1 MPPGRRVLPERERMD
16 EAVAVYPNQLFQ
28 DHPGFAEGRP
38 VYLVE
43 EERFFTDFRYHRK
56 KILLH
61 RASMKAYEDLLARR
75 GHQVRGIPLSH
86 RPTTDSL
93 FSALRQDGIMELH
106 LVDVCDAELERRID
120 EAAARYG
127 VAVHL
132 LPTPAFLTPL
142 PWIESF
148 FEGKEHYSL
157 TQFYIA
163 QRRRMNLLMEGD
175 RPKGGKWTYDTENR
189 RKLPRGVAIPEIPS
203 HRNRFWEGERSWVEE
218 NFPGNPGT
226 TSGLSYPVTH
236 GDASAHL
243 RDFLTDRLPRFGEYQ
258 DAMREECSF
267 LFHSLLSAPLN
278 VGLLTPDQIVQATL
292 KQAEAEPIPMNSLEG
307 FLRQIVGWR
316 EFVRAVYVL
325 EGERQRRSNF
335 WRSHRGIP
343 KGIYHGRTRVRPV
356 DMALERLRG
365 DAYLHHIERLMVL
378 GNYFML
384 TEVEPEKVYR
394 WFMEMFID
402 AYDWVMVPNVFGMSQ
417 FADGGLMTTKPYLCS
432 SNYLL
437 KMGDFRKG
445 KWCDLLDSLYWRF
458 IHRNEDV
465 FRRNPRMAVMAYH
478 LHRMDEGK
486 KAEHLRIAEE
496 YLSGLEPHGPGYQP
510 S

>member
-1 MPPGRRVLPERERMD
+1 MD
-16 EAVAVYPNQLFQ
+16 EAVAVYPNQLFR
-28 DHPGFAEGRP
+28 DHPGFAGGRP

-43 EERFFTDFRYHRK
+43 EERFFTDFRYHKK

-61 RASMKAYEDLLARR
+61 RASMKAYEDLLGER
-75 GHQVRGIPLSH
+75 GHEVRWIPLSR

-93 FSALRQDGIMELH
+93 FSALRQDGITALQ
-106 LVDVCDAELERRID
+106 LADVCDAELGRRID
-120 EAAARYG
+120 EAATRHG
-127 VAVHL
+127 VAVHI

-142 PWIESF
+142 PWIKSF
-148 FEGKEHYSL
+148 FEGKDHYSL

-163 QRRRMNLLMEGD
+163 QRKRMNLLMEGD

-189 RKLPRGVAIPEIPS
+189 RKLPRGIAIPEIPS
-203 HRNRFWEGERSWVEE
+203 HKSRHWDEELSWVEE
-218 NFPGNPGT
+218 NFPDNPGRAG
-226 TSGLSYPVTH
+226 GLSYPVTH
-236 GDASAHL
+236 DDASAHL
-243 RDFLTDRLPRFGEYQ
+243 GDFLAERLPRFGEYQ
-258 DAMREECSF
+258 DAMREEDSF

-278 VGLLTPDQIVQATL
+278 IGLLTPDQIVRATL
-292 KQAEAEPIPMNSLEG
+292 KQAEEEAIPMNSLEG

-335 WRSHRGIP
+335 WHSRRGIP
-343 KGIYHGRTRVRPV
+343 RGIYHGRTGLRPI
-356 DMALERLRG
+356 DMALGRLHG
-365 DAYLHHIERLMVL
+365 EAYLHHIERLMVL
-378 GNYFML
+378 GNYFLL
-384 TEVEPEKVYR
+384 TEVEPEKVCR

-445 KWCDLLDSLYWRF
+445 VWCDLLDSLYWRF
-458 IHRNEDV
+458 IQRNEDV
-465 FRRNPRMAVMAYH
+465 FRRNPRMAVMVFH
-478 LHRMDEGK
+478 LDRMDEAK
-486 KAEHLRIAEE
+486 RQDHLRKAED
-496 YLSGLEPHGPGYQP
+496 YLSQLVPTSEDYQR